1 MPERS
6 NIETP
11 RVDPYAGFVAGAP
24 AVGEFNC
31 SECGYGVIVQ
41 RTLPLCPM
49 CGGTAWEQSVW
60 RPFSRFPA
68 AEPLRE

>member
-1 MPERS
+1 MPDRS
-6 NIETP
+6 NVETP
-11 RVDPYAGFVAGAP
+11 RVGSYATFFVAGAP

-41 RTLPLCPM
+41 RALPLCPM

-60 RPFSRFPA
+60 RPFSRLA
-68 AEPLRE
+68 GAPLQ